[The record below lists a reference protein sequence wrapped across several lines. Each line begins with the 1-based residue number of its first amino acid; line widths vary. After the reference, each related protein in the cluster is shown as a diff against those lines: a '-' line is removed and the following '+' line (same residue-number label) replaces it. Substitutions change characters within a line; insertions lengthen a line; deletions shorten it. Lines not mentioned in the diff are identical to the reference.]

1 MSFLTIFL
9 QLVNYFLVAF
19 IFILLKI
26 FGYISYTHMAIA
38 YFGYCIYVQFT
49 SKTYLYYT
57 KNNKNEKILAMC
69 PELSNPNFKPHF
81 LLPFAF
87 QQMILSE
94 IPLLISDK
102 PKLKFREQKINNYG
116 LTLFWPYFSDFEE
129 ISDPSTP
136 ILFFLPGMTGEIT
149 DPYVINICIEGLKNG
164 YHVCFYQM
172 RILNE
177 NFGVDESG
185 RMSFVEDID
194 LCLDIIKKT
203 YNKARIFGISGSFGA
218 NNLLYYLG
226 EKNKNFPKD
235 KKKID
240 AAVSFSNPYNMEIC
254 SRLCEGTIISS
265 LVTFLEQRNT
275 KKIKDSID
283 KCPNLTYINTQEL
296 LQCENPFLFDELFNA
311 KLQGYKTATQY
322 YRNISSVK
330 NLCNID
336 VPVLCINSLDD
347 PITPYQA
354 IAYDDIKL
362 NPNIFLIVTDK
373 GAHMAFVSNEKL
385 TELRQWNLKPAFEFL
400 NCLRVLN
407 CKLE

>member
-322 YRNISSVK
+322 YKNISSVK
-330 NLCNID
+330 NLCDID

>member
-194 LCLDIIKKT
+194 LCLDVIKKT

-283 KCPNLTYINTQEL
+283 KCPNLAYMNTQEL

-330 NLCNID
+330 NLCDID

>member
-1 MSFLTIFL
+1 MSFLNIFL

-26 FGYISYTHMAIA
+26 FGYISYTHMAFA
-38 YFGYCIYVQFT
+38 YFGYCIYVQFA

-164 YHVCFYQM
+164 YHVCIYQM

-194 LCLDIIKKT
+194 LCLDVIKKT
-203 YNKARIFGISGSFGA
+203 YNKAKIFGISGSFGA

-226 EKNKNFPKD
+226 EKNKNFSKD

-283 KCPNLTYINTQEL
+283 KCPNLTYMNTQEL

-311 KLQGYKTATQY
+311 KLHGYKTATQY

-330 NLCNID
+330 NLCDID

-362 NPNIFLIVTDK
+362 NPNVFLIVTDK
-373 GAHMAFVSNEKL
+373 GAHMAFVSNEI
-385 TELRQWNLKPAFEFL
+385 TIIY
-400 NCLRVLN
+400 
-407 CKLE
+407 